1 MVFKLLLRGNRK
13 AGKILEFG
21 FRWEAPGMWSGQVV
35 CVLFWLEIVGSRYRA
50 WGCGR
55 RGERKIPFVPVFF
68 SVWLQVVWVRQLVT
82 SLKKGQSNRSA
93 STVAAKNLGKK
104 MAS

>member
-1 MVFKLLLRGNRK
+1 
-13 AGKILEFG
+13 
-21 FRWEAPGMWSGQVV
+21 MWSGQVV